1 MALYSMT
8 GFARAGGETA
18 ALSWTWEAR
27 SVNGRGLDVR
37 LRLPNGAE
45 KLDAAARQA
54 VAERFARGNFQ
65 IGLQVT
71 SRGPE
76 GGWRLDEAHLDWLI
90 GRLMT
95 ARRKLGGMA
104 GPVDPL
110 RLLLAR
116 GVIEQEEE
124 DLPALLEEHAQELL
138 ASLGEALDDLKAM
151 RAEEGRRL
159 QAVIA
164 GHIDTIAELTGQ
176 ARRNPAR
183 TPQAIRARLT
193 EQVNRLLEAAADLD
207 EQRLHQEAAL
217 LATRADIAE
226 ELDRLEAH
234 VAAARDLLAGDE
246 PAGRKLDFLAQE
258 FHREANT
265 ICSKSNDAA
274 LSAIGLELKAV
285 IDQLREQV
293 QNVE

>member
-1 MALYSMT
+1 MALFSMT
-8 GFARAGGETA
+8 GFARGGGETA

-37 LRLPNGAE
+37 LRLPAGAE
-45 KLDAAARQA
+45 RLDAAARQA

-65 IGLQVT
+65 ITLQVT

-90 GRLMT
+90 GQLMT
-95 ARRKLGGMA
+95 VRRKLGGMA

-124 DLPALLEEHAQELL
+124 DLPALLEEHAQKLL
-138 ASLGEALDDLKAM
+138 ASLSEALDDLKAM

-164 GHIDTIAELTGQ
+164 GHIDTIAELTDQ

-183 TPQAIRARLT
+183 TPEVIRARLA
-193 EQVNRLLEAAADLD
+193 EQVSRLLQAAADLD

-274 LSAIGLELKAV
+274 LTAIGLELKAV